1 MCGLVRQDQPF
12 LQGEWPM
19 IGKTKLVACLV
30 GVSLAGYLVSAAAG
44 DNPPAKDSKAAR
56 LYVRLLGTSA

>member
-1 MCGLVRQDQPF
+1 
-12 LQGEWPM
+12 M